1 MIPGINSFLKATAS
15 DAWVKFGPKRRFCW
29 VDRERIDFLLTL
41 LRISFRFNCF
51 SFRSSQFIHFF
62 FNFVIPLFFVVLDKG
77 NVLGQIVD
85 VFLVKVV
92 PFLGLEALAFPPSLF
107 VAVVVKHEV

>member
-1 MIPGINSFLKATAS
+1 MWFAARSVVAVGSIEREMIFSSPSFE
-15 DAWVKFGPKRRFCW
+15 FRF
-29 VDRERIDFLLTL
+29 VSFQLFL
-41 LRISFRFNCF
+41 ISFASMHSFFLGFNL
-51 SFRSSQFIHFF
+51 
-62 FNFVIPLFFVVLDKG
+62 VIWSFFVVLDKG

-92 PFLGLEALAFPPSLF
+92 PLLGLEALAFPPSLF